1 MAALRPIARRRHRAV
16 SGALG
21 AFMLAAL
28 VAACSS
34 LPQSADRAAAPEVL
48 WDQWGV
54 PHVYAGD
61 DAGVFRGLGWAQAQ
75 SHGDLVLELYGRAR
89 GRAAEYWGKEWIES
103 DRWVR
108 TMGIPERAR
117 LWYGQQTPEFRHDLD
132 EFAAGINAYAAQHG
146 DRLSESARRVL
157 PVTAIDVIAH
167 TQRVI
172 HFAFIGRPHVVAQA
186 RQAVGD
192 VGSNAWAIAPSRSAS
207 GHSMLLINPHLAW
220 SGEQLFYEAHVVAPG
235 VDAYGAA
242 LVGFPVISLGF
253 NRHLGWSHTVN
264 TFDGADAYELTLADG
279 GYRFDGA
286 VRAFEVEQQT
296 LQVRQ
301 DDGTLRA
308 EPFTVRRSVQ
318 GPVIAAGKDK
328 AVALRVVGLDAPGML
343 QQWWDMARATGLQD
357 FESALSRLQ
366 VPMFNV
372 LYADRDGH
380 VLYVFNGRVPRRAGG
395 TYADWLGVVPGDSSA
410 NLWTEVLRYDEL
422 PRIVD
427 PATGWLQNANDPP
440 WTATLPSPLDPQRYP
455 SYIAPSFMHFR
466 AQQSAR
472 LLESDTSITFD
483 ELLADKHST
492 RMLLADRVLD
502 DLIAAA
508 RVRGSESARRA
519 AEVLAAWDRRGEAN
533 SRGAVLFEHW
543 VTAMQFDRAS
553 VAFDD
558 ASRRAMG
565 ETFTSTWLPAAPDST
580 PTGLKATDRGVEV
593 LGKVADELLASHRS
607 LETAWGET
615 HRLRL
620 GDHDL
625 PASGADGDPLGVFRT
640 VWFGPPGSDGVAR
653 AVGGDSFYAAVEF
666 ADKPHAR
673 VLLSYGN
680 SSQPK
685 SRHAGD
691 QLELFARGEMRTPW
705 LDRADIEAHLESR
718 DLVELPRQPG
728 AKSTA
733 IR

>member
-1 MAALRPIARRRHRAV
+1 MRMPVLWSAARRPLRFV
-16 SGALG
+16 SGACG
-21 AFMLAAL
+21 ALLLAAL
-28 VAACSS
+28 VVACSS
-34 LPQSADRAAAPEVL
+34 LPDVTSRSSAPEIL

-54 PHVYAGD
+54 PHVYASD
-61 DAGVFRGLGWAQAQ
+61 EAGVFRALGWAQAQ

-89 GRAAEYWGKEWIES
+89 GRAAEYWGKDWIES

-117 LWYGQQTPEFRHDLD
+117 LWYAQQTPAFRHDLD
-132 EFAAGINAYAAQHG
+132 EFAAGINEYAAEHG
-146 DRLSESARRVL
+146 DRLSESARRAL
-157 PVTAIDVIAH
+157 PVTAIDVVAH

-172 HFAFIGRPHVVAQA
+172 HFAFIGRPSVVAQA
-186 RQAVGD
+186 KQVVGD
-192 VGSNAWAIAPSRSAS
+192 VGSNAWAIAPSRSAN
-207 GHSMLLINPHLAW
+207 GHAMLLINPHLAW
-220 SGEQLFYEAHVVAPG
+220 SGEQLFYEVHLVAPG
-235 VDAYGAA
+235 LDAYGAT

-286 VRAFEVEQQT
+286 VRPFEVEQQT

-301 DDGTLRA
+301 DDGSLRA
-308 EPFTVRRSVQ
+308 EPLTVRRSVQ
-318 GPVIAAGKDK
+318 GPVIALGKDR
-328 AVALRVVGLDAPGML
+328 AIALRVVGLDAPGML
-343 QQWWDMARATGLQD
+343 QQWWDMSRATGLAE
-357 FESALSRLQ
+357 FETALRRLQ

-380 VLYVFNGRVPRRAGG
+380 VMYVFNGRVPRRTGG
-395 TYADWLGVVPGDSSA
+395 TYAEWLGVVPGDSSA
-410 NLWTEVLRYDEL
+410 NLWTDVLRYDEL

-427 PATGWLQNANDPP
+427 PATGWVQNANDPP
-440 WTATLPSPLDPQRYP
+440 WTATLPSPLDRQRYP
-455 SYIAPSFMHFR
+455 TYIAPDFMHFR

-472 LLESDTSITFD
+472 LLESDASISFD

-502 DLIAAA
+502 DLIANA
-508 RVRGSESARRA
+508 RAHGSDSAKRA
-519 AEVLAAWDRRGEAN
+519 AEVLAAWDRRGDA
-533 SRGAVLFEHW
+533 SSKGAVLFEHW
-543 VTAMQFDRAS
+543 VAAMQFDRAS

-565 ETFTSTWLPAAPDST
+565 DTFTSTWSQTAPEST
-580 PTGLKATDRGVEV
+580 PTGLKATERGVEV
-593 LGKVADELLASHRS
+593 LGKVADELLAAHRS
-607 LETAWGET
+607 LDVTWGET

-620 GDHDL
+620 GGRDL

-640 VWFGPPGSDGVAR
+640 VWFGPPDSDGVAR

-666 ADKPHAR
+666 GATLHAR
-673 VLLSYGN
+673 VMLAYGN

-705 LDRADIEAHLESR
+705 LDRADVEAHLESR
-718 DLVELPRQPG
+718 DRLEQPP
-728 AKSTA
+728 AA
-733 IR
+733 R

>member
-1 MAALRPIARRRHRAV
+1 MSDLWLLVRRPLRAISVA
-16 SGALG
+16 SGAVL
-21 AFMLAAL
+21 FVVLA
-28 VAACSS
+28 AACSA
-34 LPQSADRAAAPEVL
+34 LPNAVDRSTAPEIL

-54 PHVYAGD
+54 PHVYASD
-61 DAGVFRGLGWAQAQ
+61 DAGLFHALGWAETQ
-75 SHGDLVLELYGRAR
+75 SHGDLVLQLYGRAR
-89 GRAAEYWGKEWIES
+89 GRAAECWGKDWLES

-117 LWYGQQTPEFRHDLD
+117 QWYEQQTPQFRRNLD
-132 EFAAGINAYAAQHG
+132 EFAAGINEYAAAHG
-146 DRLSESARRVL
+146 DRLSESARCVL
-157 PVTAIDVIAH
+157 PVTAIDVLAH

-172 HFAFIGRPHVVAQA
+172 HFSFIGRPQVVAQA

-192 VGSNAWAIAPSRSAS
+192 VGSNAWAIAPSRSAN

-220 SGEQLFYEAHVVAPG
+220 AGEQLFYEVHLVAPG
-235 VDAYGAA
+235 IDVYGAT

-253 NRHLGWSHTVN
+253 NRQLGWSHTVN
-264 TFDGADAYELTLADG
+264 TFDGADAYELTLANG

-286 VRAFEVEQQT
+286 VHAFEVEQQT
-296 LQVRQ
+296 LLVRQ
-301 DDGTLRA
+301 DDGTLRPEA
-308 EPFTVRRSVQ
+308 LTVRRSVH
-318 GPVIAAGKDK
+318 GPVIAEGKNT

-343 QQWWDMARATGLQD
+343 QQWWDMGRATGLQE
-357 FESALSRLQ
+357 FESALRRLQ

-372 LYADRDGH
+372 LYADSDGH

-395 TYADWLGVVPGDSSA
+395 TYADWLGIVPGDSSA
-410 NLWTEVLRYDEL
+410 NLWTSVLGYDEL
-422 PRIVD
+422 PRILD

-440 WTATLPSPLDPQRYP
+440 WTATLPSSLDPQRFP
-455 SYIAPSFMHFR
+455 SYIAPSFMHLR

-472 LLESDTSITFD
+472 LLQSNDSITFD
-483 ELLADKHST
+483 EMIGDKHST

-502 DLIAAA
+502 DLIA
-508 RVRGSESARRA
+508 SARAHGNDSAKRA
-519 AEVLAAWDRRGEAN
+519 AEILAAWDRRGEAT
-533 SRGAVLFEHW
+533 SRGAVLFERW
-543 VTAMQFDRAS
+543 VAALQFDRAS

-558 ASRRAMG
+558 ASRRAMV
-565 ETFTSTWLPAAPDST
+565 ETFTTTWRPTAPDST
-580 PTGLKATDRGVEV
+580 PAGLKATERGVEV
-593 LGKVADELLASHRS
+593 LARVADDLLASQRE
-607 LETAWGET
+607 LDVPWGEM

-620 GDHDL
+620 DGHDL

-640 VWFGPPGSDGVAR
+640 VWFGPPGSDGVAS

-666 ADKPHAR
+666 AATPRAR
-673 VLLSYGN
+673 VLLAYGN

-718 DLVELPRQPG
+718 ERFEPSRHAVER
-728 AKSTA
+728 STE